1 MKSTELMLGSVVQQ
15 NYSKKTFSY
24 HKVCLNDIEWALR
37 GKNVLNDDFFE
48 YYRPIPLTPEIFEK
62 CPLPPFTEFWQ
73 TGIEN
78 EWFLCANKCEWYG
91 QYVHTLQMFLRSIGL
106 EWDLSNLFKSDNA

>member
-1 MKSTELMLGSVVQQ
+1 MLGSVVQQ

-24 HKVCLNDIEWALR
+24 HKVWSNDIEWALR

-62 CPLPPFTEFWQ
+62 CPLPY
-73 TGIEN
+73 GS
-78 EWFLCANKCEWYG
+78 KCDWHIGHELFFVETIDNRKWYG
-91 QYVHTLQMFLRSIGL
+91 TSVHTLQMFLRSVGL
-106 EWDLSNLFKSDNA
+106 DWQLDNLFN